1 MTIFF
6 LIVLL
11 IIIGGYPMIKCL
23 SSSLIIG
30 FAIGLSGC
38 AIILSGVCLSYIFLD
53 FESTIIAFVI
63 VSGVTIGL
71 LSLFILYN
79 FLRCSCE

>member
-11 IIIGGYPMIKCL
+11 TIMGGYPAVKYFA
-23 SSSLIIG
+23 SSLIIS

-53 FESTIIAFVI
+53 FESTIWTFVI
-63 VSGVTIGL
+63 ISGVTIGL

-79 FLRCSCE
+79 FMRCSCE